1 MEEKS
6 RGRSTRG
13 GPADDPSGMQVQYHS
28 QIQPT
33 LSCPNIAD
41 VASLFLVWRICHEV
55 TIQQIGRDVELVIA
69 VPLSAGC
76 SAIACRAMVVTLCL
90 RVRTTD
96 MQFWRVHCL
105 VVAACSDER
114 ETANTTMANIQ
125 TNFLQLFGHAR
136 PVMAA
141 RLRRDCTL
149 ICASVIRSDRC
160 LRLAGRLR
168 KARRPRELTCIT
180 WHIRC
185 MENVVWCSSMN
196 LNLTD
201 FDPQEI
207 LWPL

>member
-1 MEEKS
+1 
-6 RGRSTRG
+6 
-13 GPADDPSGMQVQYHS
+13 MQVRYHS

-33 LSCPNIAD
+33 LACPNIAD

-125 TNFLQLFGHAR
+125 ANFLQLFGHAR

-141 RLRRDCTL
+141 QARTRLHFDMCKRDQIRPL
-149 ICASVIRSDRC
+149 PAAGGAASEGAQTARAD
-160 LRLAGRLR
+160 LHNLAHMLYGKRGLVLFD
-168 KARRPRELTCIT
+168 ELKP
-180 WHIRC
+180 HR
-185 MENVVWCSSMN
+185 
-196 LNLTD
+196 
-201 FDPQEI
+201 F
-207 LWPL
+207 